1 MLILHLSDPH
11 FGTEQPHVLA
21 ALRQFITQHQPELAL
36 LSGDITQRARRSQ
49 FSAAR
54 AFVDD
59 LPCPALV
66 VPGNHDIPLFNLYA
80 RLFNPYGNYRRAFGD
95 ELAPVLDNE
104 RLLVV
109 GVNSTAP
116 RRHKNGEVST
126 AQIERVG
133 ARLAQ
138 ARPQQLRIVVQ
149 HHPVRALQEADIA
162 NLLIGH
168 EQAVPAWVDAG
179 MDLLLA
185 GHIHLPYV
193 LPLRGRRGDTGRGGW
208 TLQAG
213 TALSYR
219 VRDNVPNSFNLIRY
233 RQPGECV
240 VERWDYS
247 LLARAFLCEE
257 RNELPLSR

>member
-11 FGTEQPHVLA
+11 FGTEQPHVVS
-21 ALRQFITQHQPELAL
+21 ALRQFITQHQPELVL
-36 LSGDITQRARRSQ
+36 LGGDITQRARRSQ

-66 VPGNHDIPLFNLYA
+66 VPGNHDIPLFNLFA

-95 ELAPVLDNE
+95 ELEPVLEQE
-104 RLLVV
+104 RLLVI
-109 GVNSTAP
+109 GLNSTTP
-116 RRHKNGEVST
+116 GRHKNGEVSA
-126 AQIERVG
+126 AQIERVR
-133 ARLAQ
+133 ARLAR
-138 ARPQQLRIVVQ
+138 AAPQQLRIVLQ
-149 HHPVRALQEADIA
+149 HHPVRALQETDIG

-179 MDLLLA
+179 LDLLLA

-193 LPLRGRRGDTGRGGW
+193 LPLRGYQGEAGRRGW
-208 TLQAG
+208 TVQAG

-219 VRDNVPNSFNLIRY
+219 VRGNVPNSFNLIRY

-240 VERWDYS
+240 AERWDYS

-257 RNELPLSR
+257 RHELPLSR

>member
-11 FGTEQPHVLA
+11 FGTEQPHVLT
-21 ALRQFITQHQPELAL
+21 ALRQFITRHQPELAL
-36 LSGDITQRARRSQ
+36 LGGDITQRARRSQ
-49 FSAAR
+49 FNAAR
-54 AFVDD
+54 AFVDE
-59 LPCPALV
+59 LPCPVLA

-80 RLFNPYGNYRRAFGD
+80 RLFDPYGNYRRAFGN
-95 ELAPVLDNE
+95 ELEPVLENK

-109 GVNSTAP
+109 GVNTTTP
-116 RRHKNGEVST
+116 HRHKNGEVST
-126 AQIERVG
+126 AQIERVR
-133 ARLAQ
+133 ARLAR
-138 ARPQQLRIVVQ
+138 ATAQQLRIVLQ
-149 HHPVRALQEADIA
+149 HHPVRAQQEADIA

-168 EQAVPAWVDAG
+168 ERAVPAWVDAG
-179 MDLLLA
+179 LDLLLA

-193 LPLRGRRGDTGRGGW
+193 LPLRGRQRDEGRRGW

-219 VRDNVPNSFNLIRY
+219 VRGSVPNSFNLIRY

-240 VERWDYS
+240 AERWDYS
-247 LLARAFLCEE
+247 LLARAFLCKE

>member
-11 FGTEQPHVLA
+11 FGTEQSHVVS
-21 ALRQFITQHQPELAL
+21 ALRQFITQHQPELVL
-36 LSGDITQRARRSQ
+36 LGGDITQRARRSQ

-66 VPGNHDIPLFNLYA
+66 VPGNHDIPLFNLFA

-95 ELAPVLDNE
+95 GLEPVLERE

-109 GVNSTAP
+109 GVNSTTP
-116 RRHKNGEVST
+116 GRHKNGEVSA
-126 AQIERVG
+126 AQIERVR
-133 ARLAQ
+133 ARLAR
-138 ARPQQLRIVVQ
+138 ATPQQLRIVLL
-149 HHPVRALQEADIA
+149 HHPVRALQETDVA

-179 MDLLLA
+179 LDLLLA

-193 LPLRGRRGDTGRGGW
+193 LPLRGRQGDTGRRGW
-208 TLQAG
+208 TVQAG

-219 VRDNVPNSFNLIRY
+219 VRGNVPNSFNLIRY

-240 VERWDYS
+240 AERWDYS